1 MYKTIVSFRFSCTH
15 QNIDPNTMTA
25 KDLKT
30 FCISEMN
37 EMSDVDI
44 IGSTYIEENTT
55 EKVGKEDLKC

>member
-1 MYKTIVSFRFSCTH
+1 
-15 QNIDPNTMTA
+15 MTA

-55 EKVGKEDLKC
+55 EKVGKEDLK

>member
-1 MYKTIVSFRFSCTH
+1 MYKTVVSFRFSCTH

-55 EKVGKEDLKC
+55 EKE